1 MNTQR
6 FSVRERLELRQAN
19 HDVAIKGWDEEAI
32 ELVLDGEPEGCEVDE
47 QEGALVLTARVPLA
61 VHVPR
66 GTAVT
71 AGVVAGDLLVRD
83 LDGTVRIGTARGDVS
98 VRAGEAALS
107 LEEVHGDLAVERL
120 NGPLSVGLAHG
131 DVHLG
136 QVGDVRLGRVHGDLN
151 ARAVAGALQVSA
163 ANGNVRVRD
172 VAGPLTLEEGQGD
185 FSGHD
190 LAGGMNVQGVNGNL
204 TLKTALTPGLTYS
217 ARANGD
223 LVARFPE
230 GASAR
235 LTLEARGGLSAKGL
249 EVEEQDEGRMT
260 ARVGQGEAQVVLY
273 ANGTLSVKVR
283 GEEQDE
289 PWGVSLEGL
298 SERIQAEI
306 SQHMGRLD
314 LPDFGA
320 MVSREVERAMR
331 HAEREIE
338 KAQRHA
344 EHAARRAEEHARSA
358 EERAR
363 RAQERAQEKARQFQA
378 KFERKWGPPPDAGF
392 GAHGH
397 APRGRATA
405 SAPPRPSQDEQ
416 IAILKMLQEGR
427 ISIEEAE
434 TLLKALGI

>member
-6 FSVRERLELRQAN
+6 FSVREQLELRQAD
-19 HDVAIKGWDEEAI
+19 HDVAIKGWDEEAV
-32 ELVLDGEPEGCEVDE
+32 ELVLDGELEGCVVDE
-47 QEGALVLTARVPLA
+47 QATALVLTAHVPLA
-61 VHVPR
+61 IHVPR
-66 GTAVT
+66 GIAVS
-71 AGVVAGDLLVRD
+71 AGEVAGDLLVRD
-83 LDGTVRIGTARGDVS
+83 LDGTVRVGTAHGDVS
-98 VRAGEAALS
+98 VRSGEASVS
-107 LEEVHGDLAVERL
+107 LDEVHGDLAVERL
-120 NGPLSVGLAHG
+120 NGPLSVGQAHG
-131 DVHLG
+131 DVHLS
-136 QVGDVRLGRVHGDLN
+136 QVGDVRLGRVHGDVN
-151 ARAVAGALQVSA
+151 ARTVAGELHMSA
-163 ANGNVRVRD
+163 TSGDVRVRD

-190 LAGGMNVQGVNGNL
+190 LAGGMNVHSVKGSL
-204 TLKTALTPGLTYS
+204 SLKTALTPGLTYS
-217 ARANGD
+217 AQAQGD
-223 LVARFPE
+223 LAARFPE
-230 GASAR
+230 GTSAR
-235 LTLEARGGLSAKGL
+235 LTLEAGGQLSVKGL
-249 EVEEQDEGRMT
+249 EVEERNEGRMT
-260 ARVGQGEAQVVLY
+260 ARAGQGEAQVVLR
-273 ANGTLSVKVR
+273 ANGNLSVKVR

-289 PWGVSLEGL
+289 PWGVNLEGL
-298 SERIQAEI
+298 SEQIQAEI

-320 MVSREVERAMR
+320 LASREVEKAMR
-331 HAEREIE
+331 HVEREVE

-344 EHAARRAEEHARSA
+344 EQAARRAEEHARAA

-397 APRGRATA
+397 APRGRAA
-405 SAPPRPSQDEQ
+405 GSAPPRPSQEEQ